1 MGLYFVKQDIVQ
13 METDAIV
20 NAANEGLWMG
30 GGVCGAIFAAA
41 GPEELQA
48 ECRQK
53 APCPTGRAMITGGY
67 HLKAKHVIYAVG
79 PRWQGGKCGEREL
92 LAGAY
97 RNSLELAKAH
107 GCRSVA
113 FPLISA
119 GIFGYPRE
127 EALRV
132 AVEAI
137 RAFLEE
143 TGGAEPEMEVYLTL
157 FGPLPMKVPEK
168 LAARVELCPE
178 QGGDLRTPLSRNAE
192 ELTSVLPDEAWIP
205 EAPAEKAAWI
215 PEAPAEEAAC
225 IREALPRAA
234 GRAPAVGNRKL
245 EVSQSKKRRLEE
257 LLAHMDETFSQML
270 LRMID
275 EKQYTDVEVYK
286 RANLDRK
293 LFSKI
298 RSNPDYVPKKQTVL
312 AFAVALRLSEDET
325 EDLLRKAGYSLSGS
339 SRMDVIVH
347 YYIKEKEYDMDLI
360 NETLFFYGQ
369 PMLGSR

>member
-1 MGLYFVKQDIVQ
+1 M
-13 METDAIV
+13 
-20 NAANEGLWMG
+20 
-30 GGVCGAIFAAA
+30 
-41 GPEELQA
+41 
-48 ECRQK
+48 
-53 APCPTGRAMITGGY
+53 
-67 HLKAKHVIYAVG
+67 
-79 PRWQGGKCGEREL
+79 
-92 LAGAY
+92 
-97 RNSLELAKAH
+97 
-107 GCRSVA
+107 
-113 FPLISA
+113 
-119 GIFGYPRE
+119 
-127 EALRV
+127 
-132 AVEAI
+132 
-137 RAFLEE
+137 
-143 TGGAEPEMEVYLTL
+143 
-157 FGPLPMKVPEK
+157 
-168 LAARVELCPE
+168 
-178 QGGDLRTPLSRNAE
+178 
-192 ELTSVLPDEAWIP
+192 LPDEAWIP